1 MAVPFASPLSFE
13 FVVGFAFA
21 FGFDFTRV
29 FGFPMVVVGFR
40 NRPGVIPVGVQGCT
54 VPVQAP
60 PVCASQLCTVTDAF
74 FADSSVK

>member
-1 MAVPFASPLSFE
+1 
-13 FVVGFAFA
+13 
-21 FGFDFTRV
+21 
-29 FGFPMVVVGFR
+29 MVVVGFR